1 MRVSYKWLSSLVDI
15 EGIDIEV
22 LSKTITEAGLE
33 VEEISY
39 LARGTNLVIGYV
51 EKKEPHPD
59 SDHLNV
65 CQVNLGKE
73 TKQIVCGAPNVA
85 AGQKVVVAKEGAY
98 LPAIDLTIK
107 KSAIRGVESNG
118 MICSLGELGVEEK
131 YISEEEKKGIHVLDN
146 DAPVGDEN
154 PLAYMGLDD
163 VLLEVSLTPNR
174 GDCQSLYNLAKDVAA
189 IMNRK
194 MKVDFAKTVAN
205 KGRIT
210 KISAFSNTE
219 KCDYFSVR
227 KINNIK
233 IKESPKWLQ
242 SALIGSGLRPI
253 NNIVDISNYLMLLFG
268 QPIHMYDYD
277 KLKGNNFVIR
287 DDIHMEVKT
296 LDDNSIEI
304 LPNDLVVTIAGE
316 PGCLA
321 GVMGLNNTMIDENTK
336 NIVIEVA
343 SFNGVSIRKT
353 ANRLQ
358 LFSDASARY
367 IKGLDMTQFSKV
379 MEYATTMV
387 RELADGDDIEEVAIY
402 DRVKY
407 KDKVINITT
416 DKINSV
422 LGTSF
427 SKEEVRDCFNRL
439 GFSYKEES
447 NNFEVKVPS
456 YRNDI
461 SISEDL
467 IEEIIRIEGYDHL
480 TSTLPNDMDAIGELT
495 LIQARRKQIREF
507 MMSNGLNEVLTY
519 TLTDEK
525 HSPYFDVFSS
535 KDQAI
540 KLMSAL
546 GKDKE
551 FLRKS
556 ILPTLLNTVE
566 YNQARQVKN
575 VNIFEISNVYTEN
588 GSYER
593 LAVALSNKLDKTD
606 WLNKKNSDYFTAKGL
621 FESLLRQLG
630 IAASRV
636 GYKPLSDSKFY
647 HPYRSAL
654 VSIDKK
660 VVAVIG
666 EVHPLMYKE
675 YKVDKTVL
683 MEVDLAGLLN
693 VKTSDTKYKKL
704 PTYPSMSRDVA
715 LLLKEEITSEEV
727 IRLIKKTGRELVVDV
742 TPFDEYKGE
751 HVDKGYRSLAL
762 NIVYQDMNKTLTDNE
777 VTAVHKNIVESL
789 VLNLSAQIR

>member
-131 YISEEEKKGIHVLDN
+131 YISEEEKKGIHVLDV

-287 DDIHMEVKT
+287 DDMHMEVKT

-367 IKGLDMTQFSKV
+367 IKGLDVTQFAKV

-387 RELADGDDIEEVAIY
+387 RELADGDDIEEVAVY

-407 KDKVINITT
+407 REKTIGIST
-416 DKINSV
+416 DKINAV

-427 SKEEVRDCFNRL
+427 SNKEVKDCFDRL
-439 GFSYKEES
+439 SFYYKEES
-447 NNFEVKVPS
+447 NHFEVKVPS

-461 SISEDL
+461 SIPE
-467 IEEIIRIEGYDHL
+467 
-480 TSTLPNDMDAIGELT
+480 M
-495 LIQARRKQIREF
+495 
-507 MMSNGLNEVLTY
+507 
-519 TLTDEK
+519 
-525 HSPYFDVFSS
+525 
-535 KDQAI
+535 
-540 KLMSAL
+540 
-546 GKDKE
+546 
-551 FLRKS
+551 
-556 ILPTLLNTVE
+556 
-566 YNQARQVKN
+566 N
-575 VNIFEISNVYTEN
+575 VIYSC
-588 GSYER
+588 
-593 LAVALSNKLDKTD
+593 
-606 WLNKKNSDYFTAKGL
+606 
-621 FESLLRQLG
+621 
-630 IAASRV
+630 
-636 GYKPLSDSKFY
+636 
-647 HPYRSAL
+647 
-654 VSIDKK
+654 
-660 VVAVIG
+660 
-666 EVHPLMYKE
+666 
-675 YKVDKTVL
+675 
-683 MEVDLAGLLN
+683 
-693 VKTSDTKYKKL
+693 
-704 PTYPSMSRDVA
+704 
-715 LLLKEEITSEEV
+715 
-727 IRLIKKTGRELVVDV
+727 
-742 TPFDEYKGE
+742 
-751 HVDKGYRSLAL
+751 
-762 NIVYQDMNKTLTDNE
+762 
-777 VTAVHKNIVESL
+777 
-789 VLNLSAQIR
+789 